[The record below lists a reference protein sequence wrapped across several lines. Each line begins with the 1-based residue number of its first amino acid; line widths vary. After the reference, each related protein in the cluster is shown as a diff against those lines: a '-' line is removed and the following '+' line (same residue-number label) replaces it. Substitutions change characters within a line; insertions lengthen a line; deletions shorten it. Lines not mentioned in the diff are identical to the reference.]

1 MGTNYYGIK
10 IPTEKVLKYKKENNL
25 TYDQLAVVLGM
36 SKVTI
41 LKRVKLHNWSIT
53 EEYYI
58 NNKLS

>member
-1 MGTNYYGIK
+1 MKT
-10 IPTEKVLKYKKENNL
+10 TEKVLKYKKENNL

-53 EEYYI
+53 EEYFI